1 MPFCFTTKID
11 HSLSILFE
19 NCEQFIDQSL
29 SMVGLGHVGVV
40 VCVFAV
46 VWEERQREAHTTD
59 VFVTVEFGR
68 MHDWTSVTTYSV
80 RTFKTCAY
88 QQISRLETLRIE
100 CRSQV

>member
-1 MPFCFTTKID
+1 MFWLC
-11 HSLSILFE
+11 
-19 NCEQFIDQSL
+19 
-29 SMVGLGHVGVV
+29 GVV
-40 VCVFAV
+40 V
-46 VWEERQREAHTTD
+46 VWCNVLRWCGGSVQDREAHTTD

-88 QQISRLETLRIE
+88 QQISGLETLRIE

>member
-1 MPFCFTTKID
+1 MCGTEVEVRVVD
-11 HSLSILFE
+11 RH
-19 NCEQFIDQSL
+19 
-29 SMVGLGHVGVV
+29 GLCRVFVWYCV
-40 VCVFAV
+40 VFAV
-46 VWEERQREAHTTD
+46 VWGERRREAHTTD

-68 MHDWTSVTTYSV
+68 IYDFTSVTTYGM